1 MLGIFDSGLGGL
13 TVAKA
18 IRQCLPE
25 YQLWYLGDTAR
36 LPYGNRSADQVYR
49 FTTEGVHFLLDR
61 GCPLVIVACNTASAV
76 ALRRLQRE
84 WLPEHFPDRRVLG
97 VIRPVAEF
105 MATASPS
112 GRIGVVGTVSTV
124 NSGAYVR
131 ELTAANASVRVFQQA
146 CPLLVP
152 LIEEGWGAR
161 PEMAKRVRE
170 YVRPLQQAGVDA
182 LVLGCTHYPM
192 IRSQFRAVMGDACAI
207 PDPAAIVADKLADYL
222 RRHSEVA
229 RRLARTGASRFFVTD
244 KTARFG
250 VLAAEWLG
258 EPVSLELVQ
267 LSAR

>member
-1 MLGIFDSGLGGL
+1 MIGIFDSGLGGL

-18 IRQCLPE
+18 IRGRLPE
-25 YQLWYLGDTAR
+25 YPLWYVGDTAR
-36 LPYGNRSADQVYR
+36 LPYGNRSADQIYR
-49 FTTEGVHFLLDR
+49 FTTEGVGFLFDH
-61 GCPLVIVACNTASAV
+61 GCPLVVVACNTASAV
-76 ALRRLQRE
+76 ALRRLQHE

-105 MATASPS
+105 MPTASPS
-112 GRIGVVGTVSTV
+112 GRVGVVGTVSTV

-161 PEMAKRVRE
+161 PETAKRVRE
-170 YVRPLQQAGVDA
+170 YVRPLQEAGVDA

-192 IRSQFRAVMGDACAI
+192 IRSHFTAAMGEACAI

-222 RRHSEVA
+222 RRHSELE
-229 RRLARTGASRFFVTD
+229 RRLVPSGASRYFVTD
-244 KTARFG
+244 KTVPFG
-250 VLAAEWLG
+250 ALAAEWLG
-258 EPVSLELVQ
+258 EPVPLELVQ
-267 LSAR
+267 LAAR

>member
-18 IRQCLPE
+18 VRQRLPE
-25 YQLWYLGDTAR
+25 YPLRYLGDTAR
-36 LPYGNRSADQVYR
+36 LPYGNRSAEQLYR
-49 FTTEGVHFLLDR
+49 FTTEGVHFLLDQ
-61 GCPLVIVACNTASAV
+61 GCPLVIVGCNTASAV

-105 MATASPS
+105 MPAASQS
-112 GRIGVVGTVSTV
+112 GRIGVVGTASTV
-124 NSGAYVR
+124 NSGAYAR
-131 ELTAANASVRVFQQA
+131 ELTAVKSSVRVFQQA

-152 LIEEGWGAR
+152 LIEEGWGSR
-161 PEMAKRVRE
+161 PEMARRVRE

-192 IRSQFRAVMGDACAI
+192 IRHHFTAAMGDACAI

-222 RRHSEVA
+222 RRHPEFEQ
-229 RRLARTGASRFFVTD
+229 RLARTGASRYFVTD
-244 KTARFG
+244 TTARFG
-250 VLAAEWLG
+250 ALATAWLG
-258 EPVSLELVQ
+258 EPVSLELAH
-267 LSAR
+267 LAAG